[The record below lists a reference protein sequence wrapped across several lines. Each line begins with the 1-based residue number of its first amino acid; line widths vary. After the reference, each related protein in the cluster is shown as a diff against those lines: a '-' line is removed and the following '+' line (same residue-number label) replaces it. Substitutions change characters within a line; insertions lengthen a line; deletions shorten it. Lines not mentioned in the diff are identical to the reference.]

1 MTTSLIERLAQLQ
14 PTISKICKI
23 AGVPGVSVGF
33 SQRGHTIWQWN
44 FGTQDV
50 DMSLAPDSSTV
61 YGIGSLT
68 KCFTATAIAQL
79 VDQGKLSYNTQVKD
93 ILPGFKSRNPAVTDL
108 ATVED
113 LLTHR
118 LGLAKSNHWW
128 YGAEGELLL
137 EKADLLPAVSDLQPV
152 KEFRETFDYSNWYY
166 ALAGEIIERV
176 TGDSYGAYVKR
187 SITSP
192 LGLRSTTAIHD
203 EIPEA
208 NIAKPYATLDDGTF
222 ARLPRPKS
230 QNGLIMCPAQGIL
243 SSVDDL
249 LLYSSAL
256 MSAFQGNTDPVERPR
271 LKGVKTQLFGRIFTA
286 QTPRESS
293 YALGFHR
300 HQLPGAITATGA
312 NGMFVKQQPQLM
324 PGVNGPR
331 LVVSH
336 PGSLAGYTSF
346 LAMLPEV
353 DTSVVVL
360 TNSIGLADPA
370 AWIGHTIL
378 ETLVD
383 TEAPVDILKFVDEA
397 SKGHV
402 DSYIELQRKFSE
414 LRANNMSPVPDS
426 LEDFTGVYYY
436 QGAFKFT
443 IEVRLEP
450 RPEKGVAPRLQALF
464 QGRESQL
471 WDLQHLEGETFH
483 WLSDRNGQAK
493 RARFTYPF
501 VPGLFKLVFKRGSDG
516 KVNEVIWAHDGAVG
530 VEHQVYR
537 RDVESSPSSNL

>member
-1 MTTSLIERLAQLQ
+1 M
-14 PTISKICKI
+14 
-23 AGVPGVSVGF
+23 
-33 SQRGHTIWQWN
+33 
-44 FGTQDV
+44 
-50 DMSLAPDSSTV
+50 
-61 YGIGSLT
+61 
-68 KCFTATAIAQL
+68 
-79 VDQGKLSYNTQVKD
+79 
-93 ILPGFKSRNPAVTDL
+93 TDL

-113 LLTHR
+113 LLAHR

-152 KEFRETFDYSNWYY
+152 RDFRETFDYSNWYY

-176 TGDSYGAYVKR
+176 TGKSYGAYIEEAIV
-187 SITSP
+187 SP

-203 EIPEA
+203 DIPEA

-222 ARLPRPKS
+222 ALLPRPKS
-230 QNGLIMCPAQGIL
+230 QDGLIMCPAQGIL

-249 LLYSSAL
+249 LVYSSAL
-256 MSAFQGNTDPVERPR
+256 MSAFQGNTDSPGRPK
-271 LKGVKTQLFGRIFTA
+271 LKGVDTQLFGRIFTA
-286 QTPRESS
+286 QTQRESS

-300 HQLPGAITATGA
+300 HQLPAAITATGA

-324 PGVNGPR
+324 PGLEGSR

-336 PGSLAGYTSF
+336 PGSLAGYTSL

-370 AWIGHTIL
+370 AWIGHVIV
-378 ETLVD
+378 EALVD
-383 TEAPVDILKFVDEA
+383 TAAPVDILKFVDEA

-402 DSYIELQRKFSE
+402 NSYIELQRKFSE
-414 LRANNMSPVPDS
+414 LHANNTSPIPDN
-426 LEDFTGVYYY
+426 LDDFTGIYYY

-443 IEVRLEP
+443 IEVRLNPQLEHG
-450 RPEKGVAPRLQALF
+450 ETPRLQALF

-471 WDLQHLEGETFH
+471 WDLTYLEGETFH
-483 WLSDRNGQAK
+483 WLSDRNSQAK

-501 VPGLFKLVFKRGSDG
+501 VPGLFKLMFKRGSDG
-516 KVNEVIWAHDGAVG
+516 KVDEVVWAHDSAVS
-530 VEHQVYR
+530 VEHQVFR
-537 RDVESSPSSNL
+537 RDVKSSPSSNL